1 MLEVQIQSL
10 RGTALTEPRMARF
23 DTSGGT
29 MGRAD
34 SNTLVL
40 DDPER
45 TVSRVHAQVL
55 CRNGQFFIVDRGS
68 NPLHHNGN
76 ALGAGNEALLS
87 SGDRLLVGSFELRV
101 QVVEG
106 AAGMAHADPG
116 AERLTQGVDDPFA
129 DLMAGIAPASPPAAA
144 GAQVAKNVS
153 AEAALF
159 PDPLGWSPAAASP
172 ASADPFGSLLD
183 FGASS
188 GAGLVPAPAGSASA
202 ASSIDAL
209 FGLGGNQAGADPLAL
224 SPLADPLM
232 QPNTASSADPLQAL
246 QRAAAPIAASQGN
259 HVPVLQQ
266 AYVPPLAQA
275 QAQAVAAPSAAPT
288 SPPAAAKV
296 VLDFD
301 FEEVSTPVFAA
312 PSPAPAP
319 VVHPP
324 DVLPAEKTPVPP
336 PAPVAMP
343 VVPPGTGG
351 AAVADSE
358 LMAAF
363 LRGVGSSHQMP
374 VALTPELMERIGALL
389 RTSADGVLQLLLTR
403 QEFKRGVRSE
413 VTMISTEANNPLK
426 FSPSVEVALAHLLGP
441 GVRGFMGPE
450 QAMANAFADLRAHQF
465 GVMVGLRAALEHV
478 LGLFTPETLEQ
489 RITEKS
495 RFDALFS
502 ANRKARLW
510 DQFCLLYAGIATEAE
525 DDFHS
530 LFGKAFAEA
539 YDEQME
545 RFKSEP

>member
-1 MLEVQIQSL
+1 MSILEVQIQSL
-10 RGTALTEPRMARF
+10 RGAALAEPRMARF
-23 DTSGGT
+23 DASGGT
-29 MGRAD
+29 MGRAE

-101 QVVEG
+101 RVVDVVG
-106 AAGMAHADPG
+106 AAHADLG
-116 AERLTQGVDDPFA
+116 TERFTQGVEDPFA
-129 DLMAGIAPASPPAAA
+129 DLMAGIAPVAPPAAA
-144 GAQVAKNVS
+144 GAQGAKLVP

-159 PDPLGWSPAAASP
+159 PDPLGWGPATASP

-188 GAGLVPAPAGSASA
+188 GAGLVPAPSGSASA

-246 QRAAAPIAASQGN
+246 QRTAAPIAASQGN

-275 QAQAVAAPSAAPT
+275 VATPPAAPT
-288 SPPAAAKV
+288 TPPAAAKV

-312 PSPAPAP
+312 PLPAPAP
-319 VVHPP
+319 VEHPL
-324 DVLPAEKTPVPP
+324 DVLPAEKMPVLPA
-336 PAPVAMP
+336 APVAMP

-351 AAVADSE
+351 AAVADVE

-510 DQFCLLYAGIATEAE
+510 DQFCLLYAGIATDAE